1 MFVHLQCHSHYSF
14 LRGVNAPEEIIAAAV
29 EQKMPAVALTDTNG
43 MYAAVPFYQAARKAG
58 LKPILGVVLDVA
70 MQVVSGPPPLKL
82 RRASEWRVACK
93 ESMDGVF
100 PVPGRWSPA
109 ADRRFP
115 SVGHGNAKFENQNSK
130 SETRKAYS
138 MPLVLLAMDA
148 DGCSNLCQL
157 TTLRHLG
164 ALHLGQETFAE
175 DASRPVTLKELATH
189 SAGVLALWPAAAL
202 LQMDLA
208 RRVAAC
214 CAPTKAPASP
224 QGQAEGGRYTNLKE
238 IFGDRLYLAVQHLSP
253 GDGRILREAEQLG
266 REMNIPLVATNNV
279 HFLKPEEHLHHRA
292 VNAIRTGSLL
302 TTVAPPEI
310 TTGEAWFKPT
320 AEMQRLFPD
329 HPQLL
334 RATLEIAERCNLQLE
349 LGKLIFPEFP
359 VPPGESPFSYLWRLS
374 FEGARKRYRP
384 LRPEVLARL
393 THELEVID
401 KLNLAP
407 YFLLVWD
414 IVEEANRRGIPA
426 VARGSAA
433 SSMVTYCLGI
443 SCVCPLRW
451 GLYFERFLNVQR
463 GDCPDIDIDICGAR
477 RDELLDYVYAR
488 WGAEHVAMIGSFIT
502 MHAHLAVREIAKV
515 FGVPPGEVNH
525 FTKRLPHR
533 PVREILDAI
542 KHLPECRNLPIHDEP
557 WKTILQVALRLDDAP
572 RHLGIHPCGTVI
584 SARPLT
590 HLAPLE
596 RAAKGIVVTQY
607 DMNAIEALGLI
618 KMDLLGQRGLTTM
631 ALALDNIEKEVEER
645 KEVKEVKEVNEVK
658 EMEEGLE
665 VEQGFIA
672 QRSRDGA
679 ELLASRTSLG
689 MTGRSCCGDDPSSL
703 CSSTSS
709 TSFTSSTSS
718 IAADGVTPCPKA
730 RTIDFAAIPEND
742 PATCAVI
749 AEGRTMGVFQ
759 IESPGMRGL
768 LHTMKARTL
777 EEMAAALALI
787 RPGASE
793 YGSKELFLKR
803 LRGHEPVVYA
813 HESLKSILG
822 ETLGV
827 CIYQEQ
833 VMQIAQAVGGMSLA
847 EADLVRRSAAKFSG
861 QRERERLRGK
871 FLKAAEQMGL
881 QGAEHEETWMM
892 VEKFAGFGFC
902 KAHAATY
909 ADISYRMTYLKTHHT
924 AEFLA
929 AMCSAG
935 AGFYHVSAY
944 VEEAK
949 RWGIAVLLPS
959 VNHSRM
965 EYTAEW
971 NADGAPSTLQRKR
984 ALRVGLMQVK
994 GLRVETI
1001 LAILRSREKYGAF
1014 RSLEDF
1020 LARIPAERDE
1030 IEALIKCGAFDGV
1043 CGLTRPAM
1051 LWQWNL
1057 LQAKGQHGHA
1067 GMHAVRLATSENTEK
1082 ADSSHEKRAM
1092 AQRSSPALRD
1102 RNDNFTD
1109 LPDHGSGASSSAS
1122 PVLFAEMERDD
1133 SIAMAL
1139 REIHTAE
1146 YTPEQKLRYERE
1158 ILEVCVSGHPLDF
1171 LPRNGEAWSDELPQR
1186 TGKRVTLCG
1195 WVVTFRHVGTK
1206 NYRNMMFV
1214 TLEDQRGLYEVIL
1227 FPEAYDK
1234 YGGLV
1239 YETRAMRVTGRVE
1252 EGGQINAEALERLK
1266 V

>member
-1 MFVHLQCHSHYSF
+1 MFVHLHCHSHYSF
-14 LRGVNAPEEIIAAAV
+14 LRGVNPPEEIIAAAV

-43 MYAAVPFYQAARKAG
+43 MYAAVPFYQAARAAG
-58 LKPILGVVLDVA
+58 INPIVGVALDVEFCQTSDGGA
-70 MQVVSGPPPLKL
+70 IPRL
-82 RRASEWRVACK
+82 RAGKGSRLSARDD
-93 ESMDGVF
+93 SMGKVLL
-100 PVPGRWSPA
+100 A
-109 ADRRFP
+109 
-115 SVGHGNAKFENQNSK
+115 
-130 SETRKAYS
+130 T
-138 MPLVLLAMDA
+138 LVLLAA
-148 DGCSNLCQL
+148 DETGYANLCQL

-164 ALHLGQETFAE
+164 ALRLGQETFAE
-175 DASRPVTLKELATH
+175 EDGRPVTLEELATH
-189 SAGVLALWPAAAL
+189 NAGVIALWPAHA
-202 LQMDLA
+202 
-208 RRVAAC
+208 
-214 CAPTKAPASP
+214 KAPAS
-224 QGQAEGGRYTNLKE
+224 EGGRYTISDARSRVAGHESRVTSNESLLTQLKE
-238 IFGDRLYLAVQHLSP
+238 IFGDRLYLEIQHLSP
-253 GDGRILREAEQLG
+253 GDGRILREAERLG
-266 REMNIPLVATNNV
+266 RELNIPLVTTNNM

-292 VNAIRTGSLL
+292 VNAIRTNSLL
-302 TTVAPPEI
+302 TTVAPPDI
-310 TTGEAWFKPT
+310 TTAEAWFKPA

-329 HPQLL
+329 HPELL
-334 RATLEIAERCNLQLE
+334 RNTLAIAERCHLQLE

-359 VPPGESPFSYLWRLS
+359 VPPDESPFSYLWKLS

-384 LRPEVLARL
+384 LRPEVLSRL
-393 THELEVID
+393 THELEVIE
-401 KLNLAP
+401 KRNLAP

-433 SSMVTYCLGI
+433 SSIVLYCLGI

-477 RDELLDYVYAR
+477 RDELLDYVYGR

-502 MHAHLAVREIAKV
+502 MHARLAVREIAKV
-515 FGVPPGEVNH
+515 FGVPPGKVNF

-542 KHLPECRNLPIHDEP
+542 KALPEGRTLPVDDEP
-557 WKTILQVALRLDDAP
+557 WKTILQVSLRLDDAP

-590 HLAPLE
+590 HLVPLE
-596 RAAKGIVVTQY
+596 RATKGIVVTQY

-631 ALALDNIEKEVEER
+631 SLSLDNIDRAADCDTR
-645 KEVKEVKEVNEVK
+645 KANLVIPSGEP
-658 EMEEGLE
+658 
-665 VEQGFIA
+665 A
-672 QRSRDGA
+672 
-679 ELLASRTSLG
+679 ASAGSQPRN
-689 MTGRSCCGDDPSSL
+689 PSSISEGSL
-703 CSSTSS
+703 TSGRENHRPYVRDDREE
-709 TSFTSSTSS
+709 TV
-718 IAADGVTPCPKA
+718 APDGITPCPKA

-742 PATCAVI
+742 PATCDVI
-749 AEGRTMGVFQ
+749 AAGRTMGLFQ

-768 LHTMKARTL
+768 LRTMKARTL
-777 EEMAAALALI
+777 EEIAAALALI
-787 RPGASE
+787 RPGAAE

-803 LRGHEPVVYA
+803 LLGKEPIVFP
-813 HESLKSILG
+813 HESLKNILG
-822 ETLGV
+822 DTLGV

-833 VMQIAQAVGGMSLA
+833 VMQIAQAVGSMSLA
-847 EADLVRRSAAKFSG
+847 EADIVRRSAAKFSG

-881 QGAEHEETWMM
+881 AGAEREETWMM

-949 RWGIAVLLPS
+949 RWGIEVRLPS
-959 VNHSRM
+959 VNCSRM
-965 EYTAEW
+965 EYTAEPA
-971 NADGAPSTLQRKR
+971 ADGKLFDGALGKR

-1001 LAILRSREKYGAF
+1001 VAIVRAREEHGVF
-1014 RSLEDF
+1014 GSLEDF
-1020 LARIPAERDE
+1020 LARVPVERDE
-1030 IEALIKCGAFDGV
+1030 IEALIKCGALDDV
-1043 CGLTRPAM
+1043 CGRPRPAM

-1057 LQAKGQHGHA
+1057 LQARG
-1067 GMHAVRLATSENTEK
+1067 VREHSRRRTVCIA
-1082 ADSSHEKRAM
+1082 A
-1092 AQRSSPALRD
+1092 
-1102 RNDNFTD
+1102 
-1109 LPDHGSGASSSAS
+1109 SGADTALP
-1122 PVLFAEMERDD
+1122 PVLFAEMQHDD
-1133 SIAMAL
+1133 SIAVAL
-1139 REIHTAE
+1139 RGVGAAD
-1146 YTPEQKLRYERE
+1146 YTPEQRLRYERE

-1171 LPRNGEAWSDELPQR
+1171 LPRHGETWSDELPQLH
-1186 TGKRVTLCG
+1186 GKRVTLCG
-1195 WVVTFRHVGTK
+1195 WVVTYRHVGTK

-1227 FPEAYDK
+1227 FPDAYDK

-1239 YETRAMRVTGRVE
+1239 YETRAMRVTGMVQDGE
-1252 EGGQINAEALERLK
+1252 HINGELLERLNG
-1266 V
+1266 